1 MKFLRGRSAKNL
13 EKDMCLDVFKKE
25 GMILLELMEPYWA
38 LKFKKLAKRK
48 VQR

>member
-25 GMILLELMEPYWA
+25 GMILEFMNLLP